1 MFIVETLGGNDAS
14 ARKIQNIKAQP
25 KLFSQIYR
33 HRHINKIA
41 IKKIIFMK
49 KSQMPLVAAPAA
61 AAPQATRKPS
71 LKEQPSYLK
80 VVLIRVINMTFLI
93 QEVSVALNRGEE
105 LKKLKERL
113 SAAKLIMEKDPSA
126 KPWMLSRS
134 AFSQKALKAFTWIV
148 C

>member
-1 MFIVETLGGNDAS
+1 MN
-14 ARKIQNIKAQP
+14 NP
-25 KLFSQIYR
+25 
-33 HRHINKIA
+33 
-41 IKKIIFMK
+41 
-49 KSQMPLVAAPAA
+49 QMPLVAAPAA

-80 VVLIRVINMTFLI
+80 VVLILLVVVNMNMTFLI

>member
-1 MFIVETLGGNDAS
+1 
-14 ARKIQNIKAQP
+14 
-25 KLFSQIYR
+25 
-33 HRHINKIA
+33 
-41 IKKIIFMK
+41 
-49 KSQMPLVAAPAA
+49 MPLVAAPAA

-134 AFSQKALKAFTWIV
+134 HFLKRL
-148 C
+148 

>member
-1 MFIVETLGGNDAS
+1 
-14 ARKIQNIKAQP
+14 
-25 KLFSQIYR
+25 
-33 HRHINKIA
+33 
-41 IKKIIFMK
+41 MK

>member
-1 MFIVETLGGNDAS
+1 
-14 ARKIQNIKAQP
+14 
-25 KLFSQIYR
+25 
-33 HRHINKIA
+33 
-41 IKKIIFMK
+41 
-49 KSQMPLVAAPAA
+49 MPLVAAPAA

-80 VVLIRVINMTFLI
+80 VVLILVVVIMVIMVNINMTFLM

>member
-1 MFIVETLGGNDAS
+1 
-14 ARKIQNIKAQP
+14 
-25 KLFSQIYR
+25 
-33 HRHINKIA
+33 
-41 IKKIIFMK
+41 
-49 KSQMPLVAAPAA
+49 MPLVAAPAA

-134 AFSQKALKAFTWIV
+134 AFSQKALKAFTFF

>member
-1 MFIVETLGGNDAS
+1 
-14 ARKIQNIKAQP
+14 
-25 KLFSQIYR
+25 
-33 HRHINKIA
+33 
-41 IKKIIFMK
+41 MK

-80 VVLIRVINMTFLI
+80 VVLIMVTVIMVVVLVMVVVINMTFLI

>member
-1 MFIVETLGGNDAS
+1 MGVNHWTQTNTA
-14 ARKIQNIKAQP
+14 K
-25 KLFSQIYR
+25 
-33 HRHINKIA
+33 
-41 IKKIIFMK
+41 
-49 KSQMPLVAAPAA
+49 MPLVAAPAA

-80 VVLIRVINMTFLI
+80 
-93 QEVSVALNRGEE
+93 EVSVALNRGEK

-134 AFSQKALKAFTWIV
+134 ISNSSLGAKSAVKPRPRSVSRESSSDDSL
-148 C
+148 